1 MTLYNETMARKTIT
15 INEDTHKEL
24 VKLGVYGE
32 SMDGIIR
39 KLIDCYKDNNKNE
52 EKELSKDFTR
62 EEFEEY
68 CDHVLNLY
76 GIKNMIPRDFK
87 PDEKEIEKLMK
98 KWKEDLATEKD
109 EKSKK

>member
-39 KLIDCYKDNNKNE
+39 KLIDHYKGKSN
-52 EKELSKDFTR
+52 
-62 EEFEEY
+62 
-68 CDHVLNLY
+68 
-76 GIKNMIPRDFK
+76 IKVK
-87 PDEKEIEKLMK
+87 PTNVD
-98 KWKEDLATEKD
+98 
-109 EKSKK
+109 

>member
-39 KLIDCYKDNNKNE
+39 KLIDHYKGKSNIE
-52 EKELSKDFTR
+52 
-62 EEFEEY
+62 
-68 CDHVLNLY
+68 V
-76 GIKNMIPRDFK
+76 K
-87 PDEKEIEKLMK
+87 PTNVD
-98 KWKEDLATEKD
+98 
-109 EKSKK
+109 